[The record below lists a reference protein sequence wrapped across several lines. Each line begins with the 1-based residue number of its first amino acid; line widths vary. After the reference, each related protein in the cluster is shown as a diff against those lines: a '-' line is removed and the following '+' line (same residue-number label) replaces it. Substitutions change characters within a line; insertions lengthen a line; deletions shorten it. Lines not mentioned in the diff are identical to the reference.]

1 VHTAAVSDTVE
12 EMDLPTP
19 HATSNGGRMT
29 NNKKGME
36 MSTTS
41 PLFDEWVQA
50 FDGIHPLV
58 DIGCAW
64 GKNVFE
70 AAKVLAKTR
79 GPPAATAVRV
89 MACDCDEAHLAYTRA
104 HAPPDVATAFA
115 RVPDAPAVT
124 ASSILIGEVLHFVE
138 GHAIDKTLAWAHD
151 ALVPGGVLCLT
162 AGTPWAKFVPGA
174 SGMCP
179 IQAVAQSLWEAN
191 QGKDWPGSQGVNHQ
205 ELMAGASLFNM
216 PNDQLPTYLHPI
228 AAEDLSRACERA
240 GFEVLLKREQ
250 IHPGWPPASAN
261 NGRENAQV
269 VARKVVRA

>member
-1 VHTAAVSDTVE
+1 MVKTQLGGARCRIVLVH
-12 EMDLPTP
+12 
-19 HATSNGGRMT
+19 R
-29 NNKKGME
+29 
-36 MSTTS
+36 
-41 PLFDEWVQA
+41 
-50 FDGIHPLV
+50 
-58 DIGCAW
+58 
-64 GKNVFE
+64 
-70 AAKVLAKTR
+70 
-79 GPPAATAVRV
+79 
-89 MACDCDEAHLAYTRA
+89 
-104 HAPPDVATAFA
+104 
-115 RVPDAPAVT
+115 
-124 ASSILIGEVLHFVE
+124 SSILSPSLLSPSLIPPPILVL
-138 GHAIDKTLAWAHD
+138 TLRSRLD

-250 IHPGWPPASAN
+250 IPPGWPPASAN
-261 NGRENAQV
+261 IGRENAQV